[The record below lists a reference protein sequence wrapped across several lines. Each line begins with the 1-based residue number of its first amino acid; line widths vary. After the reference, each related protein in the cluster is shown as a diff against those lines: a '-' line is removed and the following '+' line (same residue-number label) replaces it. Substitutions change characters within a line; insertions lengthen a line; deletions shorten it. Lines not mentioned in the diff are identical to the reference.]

1 MERDKIPAE
10 RMLGNISL
18 SDLKSISQEDIEQL
32 LRITDQIQ
40 DFQELMMKYECAMY
54 EIKTKLD
61 VLNKELSLRN
71 NRNPF
76 ESIKTRIKA
85 PISLFEKMQRKG
97 LPFTV
102 DNIKDNISDVAG
114 IRVICSFIDDIYM
127 LADCLK
133 QQDDV
138 RLIEIKDY
146 IENPKPSGYRSL
158 HLIIEIPIFLTHD
171 KEYMT
176 VEVQFRTIAMDF
188 WASLEHK
195 MKYKKD
201 IQDAEMIT
209 EDLCFSAD
217 MINQIDRRMQQ
228 IRERIDAG
236 KAKEEVEEPRI
247 DFSNLKK
254 EIEEASEHN
263 DNKKSL
269 DSDNSKES
277 KSSENSIGAVLDA
290 AKKQIS
296 QQSENVSRVS
306 DEESLDTEIS
316 ETPSKNTDSDIDNK
330 KSVRKKVIEVEQ
342 SDPIFI
348 ASATAKSSA
357 RKKSAKTVESSL
369 R

>member
-133 QQDDV
+133 EQDDV

-158 HLIIEIPIFLTHD
+158 HLILEIPIFLTHD
-171 KEYMT
+171 KEFMT

-236 KAKEEVEEPRI
+236 RAKEDTEGPRI

-254 EIEEASEHN
+254 EIEELSDDSSNVEKN
-263 DNKKSL
+263 VKS
-269 DSDNSKES
+269 SAEQ

-296 QQSENVSRVS
+296 QMSDNGVKENSASSDDVDRHDLQDIESR
-306 DEESLDTEIS
+306 TEI
-316 ETPSKNTDSDIDNK
+316 ENRK
-330 KSVRKKVIEVEQ
+330 KSKKKVIEIEQ

-348 ASATAKSSA
+348 ASANAQSSS
-357 RKKSAKTVESSL
+357 KKNSAKAVESSL

>member
-10 RMLGNISL
+10 KTLGNISL
-18 SDLKSISQEDIEQL
+18 SDLKTISQEDIEQL
-32 LRITDQIQ
+32 LRMTDQ
-40 DFQELMMKYECAMY
+40 FQEFRELMMKYECAMY

-85 PISLFEKMQRKG
+85 PVSLFEKMQRKG
-97 LPFTV
+97 IPFKV
-102 DNIKDNISDVAG
+102 ENIKDNISDVAG

-133 QQDDV
+133 AQDDV

-158 HLIIEIPIFLTHD
+158 HLILEVPIFLTHD
-171 KEYMT
+171 KEFMT

-228 IRERIDAG
+228 IRERIDSG
-236 KAKEEVEEPRI
+236 KVKENQSETKI
-247 DFSNLKK
+247 DFSNL
-254 EIEEASEHN
+254 EYSDDLISDED
-263 DNKKSL
+263 DNEP
-269 DSDNSKES
+269 DEVNTRISDPKPEKTIN
-277 KSSENSIGAVLDA
+277 AVLDA

-296 QQSENVSRVS
+296 QSNS
-306 DEESLDTEIS
+306 
-316 ETPSKNTDSDIDNK
+316 
-330 KSVRKKVIEVEQ
+330 IEVES

-348 ASATAKSSA
+348 ASANAKDNSK
-357 RKKSAKTVESSL
+357 KKSAKAIESSI

>member
-32 LRITDQIQ
+32 LRMTDQIQ

-102 DNIKDNISDVAG
+102 DNIKNNISDVAG

-133 QQDDV
+133 AQDDV
-138 RLIEIKDY
+138 KLIEIKDY
-146 IENPKPSGYRSL
+146 IDNPKPSGYRSL
-158 HLIIEIPIFLTHD
+158 HLILEVPIFLTHD

-236 KAKEEVEEPRI
+236 NIKENVSENRI
-247 DFSNLKK
+247 DFSDYEITANPDVK
-254 EIEEASEHN
+254 EGESDSQNNEQDN
-263 DNKKSL
+263 D
-269 DSDNSKES
+269 SKT
-277 KSSENSIGAVLDA
+277 ENTIGAVLDA

-296 QQSENVSRVS
+296 QLSESGS
-306 DEESLDTEIS
+306 KEDEG
-316 ETPSKNTDSDIDNK
+316 TDSSEDNITDTKIK
-330 KSVRKKVIEVEQ
+330 KNAKKKVVEVEQ

-348 ASATAKSSA
+348 ASANAKNSTK
-357 RKKSAKTVESSL
+357 KKSAKTVESSL

>member
-18 SDLKSISQEDIEQL
+18 SDLKTISQEDIEQL
-32 LRITDQIQ
+32 LRMTDQIQ

-97 LPFTV
+97 IPFKV
-102 DNIKDNISDVAG
+102 ENIKNNISDVAG

-133 QQDDV
+133 EQDDV

-158 HLIIEIPIFLTHD
+158 HLILEVPIFLTHD
-171 KEYMT
+171 KEFMT

-228 IRERIDAG
+228 IRERIDSG
-236 KAKEEVEEPRI
+236 NVKDNQTQTKI
-247 DFSNLKK
+247 DFSNL
-254 EIEEASEHN
+254 ECTSDLDPDEDENIQEEE
-263 DNKKSL
+263 KVQTK
-269 DSDNSKES
+269 DSR
-277 KSSENSIGAVLDA
+277 SENTISAVLDT

-296 QQSENVSRVS
+296 QSNS
-306 DEESLDTEIS
+306 
-316 ETPSKNTDSDIDNK
+316 
-330 KSVRKKVIEVEQ
+330 IEVGS

-348 ASATAKSSA
+348 ASATAQNYSK
-357 RKKSAKTVESSL
+357 KKSAKAIESSI

>member
-1 MERDKIPAE
+1 MERDKKPAE

-18 SDLKSISQEDIEQL
+18 SDLKSISQEDIEKL
-32 LRITDQIQ
+32 LRMTDQIQ

-102 DNIKDNISDVAG
+102 DNIKNNINDVAG

-127 LADCLK
+127 LANCLK
-133 QQDDV
+133 EQDDV

-146 IENPKPSGYRSL
+146 IDNPKPSGYRSL
-158 HLIIEIPIFLTHD
+158 HLILEIPIFLTHD

-201 IQDAEMIT
+201 IPDAEMIT

-228 IRERIDAG
+228 IRERIDASNEVSDKNLNDTSKELELIG
-236 KAKEEVEEPRI
+236 RSLITNNHNKNIYDSDMESEEV
-247 DFSNLKK
+247 
-254 EIEEASEHN
+254 HY
-263 DNKKSL
+263 
-269 DSDNSKES
+269 ES
-277 KSSENSIGAVLDA
+277 TITEVLDTA
-290 AKKQIS
+290 RKQIS
-296 QQSENVSRVS
+296 QLNEVISKEDYEEKNKSDENVSGHIED
-306 DEESLDTEIS
+306 DEVKESHKRS
-316 ETPSKNTDSDIDNK
+316 
-330 KSVRKKVIEVEQ
+330 RKKVIELEQ
-342 SDPIFI
+342 SEPIFI
-348 ASATAKSSA
+348 ASSTAKNSV
-357 RKKSAKTVESSL
+357 KKQNAKAVESGL

>member
-18 SDLKSISQEDIEQL
+18 SDLKTISQEDIEQL
-32 LRITDQIQ
+32 LRMTDQIQ

-97 LPFTV
+97 IPFKV
-102 DNIKDNISDVAG
+102 ENIKNNISDVAG

-133 QQDDV
+133 AQDDV

-158 HLIIEIPIFLTHD
+158 HLILEVPIFLTHD
-171 KEYMT
+171 KEFMT

-228 IRERIDAG
+228 IRERIDSG
-236 KAKEEVEEPRI
+236 KVKDNQTETRI
-247 DFSNLKK
+247 DFSNL
-254 EIEEASEHN
+254 ECTTDSISDEA
-263 DNKKSL
+263 DNEQEVES
-269 DSDNSKES
+269 SQAAES
-277 KSSENSIGAVLDA
+277 KSENTISAVLDT

-296 QQSENVSRVS
+296 QA
-306 DEESLDTEIS
+306 
-316 ETPSKNTDSDIDNK
+316 
-330 KSVRKKVIEVEQ
+330 KVIEVETP
-342 SDPIFI
+342 DPIFI
-348 ASATAKSSA
+348 ASATAQTYSK
-357 RKKSAKTVESSL
+357 KKSAKAIESSI

>member
-18 SDLKSISQEDIEQL
+18 SDLKTISQEDIEQL
-32 LRITDQIQ
+32 LRMTDQIQ

-97 LPFTV
+97 IPFKV
-102 DNIKDNISDVAG
+102 ENIKNNISDVAG

-133 QQDDV
+133 DQDDV

-158 HLIIEIPIFLTHD
+158 HLILEVPIFLTHD
-171 KEYMT
+171 KEFMT

-228 IRERIDAG
+228 IRERIDSG
-236 KAKEEVEEPRI
+236 KVKDSLSETKI
-247 DFSNLKK
+247 DFSNLEYSDDLISDADKN
-254 EIEEASEHN
+254 EQGEENEPIS
-263 DNKKSL
+263 
-269 DSDNSKES
+269 DSKP
-277 KSSENSIGAVLDA
+277 ENTINAVLDA

-296 QQSENVSRVS
+296 HSNS
-306 DEESLDTEIS
+306 
-316 ETPSKNTDSDIDNK
+316 
-330 KSVRKKVIEVEQ
+330 IEVEP

-348 ASATAKSSA
+348 ASANAKDNSK
-357 RKKSAKTVESSL
+357 KKSAKAIESSI

>member
-1 MERDKIPAE
+1 MERDKKPAE

-32 LRITDQIQ
+32 LRMTDQIQ

-102 DNIKDNISDVAG
+102 DNIKNNISDVAG

-133 QQDDV
+133 AQDDV
-138 RLIEIKDY
+138 KLLEIKDY
-146 IENPKPSGYRSL
+146 IENPKMSGYRSL
-158 HLIIEIPIFLTHD
+158 HLILEVPIFLTHD

-228 IRERIDAG
+228 IRERIDASNLEE
-236 KAKEEVEEPRI
+236 KKESKV
-247 DFSNLKK
+247 DFSNIESAADSEDNEDNLKDQG
-254 EIEEASEHN
+254 EVTVTRSET
-263 DNKKSL
+263 SI
-269 DSDNSKES
+269 
-277 KSSENSIGAVLDA
+277 SSVLDT

-296 QQSENVSRVS
+296 QLNEMLSKDTDEDKADSGS
-306 DEESLDTEIS
+306 DED
-316 ETPSKNTDSDIDNK
+316 KDSTKKK
-330 KSVRKKVIEVEQ
+330 KSRKKVVEVEQ

-348 ASATAKSSA
+348 ASATAKDSG
-357 RKKSAKTVESSL
+357 RKKTAKTVESSI